1 MTQYRRP
8 HTPGATWFFTVN
20 LAQRRGNTLLVDHVD
35 HLRESLRRVKQ
46 QHPFRIDAMV
56 VLPEHL
62 HAIWTLPPGDHAI
75 GIRWGL
81 IKSGFSRALPK
92 TEHRRISRISR
103 GERGI
108 WQRRFWEHQ
117 IRDDADMTAHI
128 DYIHYNPVKHGWA
141 KRVADWPHST
151 FHRYVEKGWFGID
164 WGSTPPQEPTHIR
177 E

>member
-1 MTQYRRP
+1 M
-8 HTPGATWFFTVN
+8 G
-20 LAQRRGNTLLVDHVD
+20 RGEC
-35 HLRESLRRVKQ
+35 LR
-46 QHPFRIDAMV
+46 
-56 VLPEHL
+56 
-62 HAIWTLPPGDHAI
+62 
-75 GIRWGL
+75 L

-151 FHRYVEKGWFGID
+151 FHRYVEKGWYGVD